1 LANKR
6 RFRELLI
13 RDRGGCTEHN
23 PGIGDI
29 ESVKDLQ
36 MEKIVNGNFRCSLF
50 GAHLSPSIGWVS
62 SGSYCFSLI
71 VVGVIVFK
79 VL

>member
-1 LANKR
+1 LGNKR
-6 RFRELLI
+6 RFIELLI

-36 MEKIVNGNFRCSLF
+36 IGKVVNDNFRCSLF
-50 GAHLSPSIGWVS
+50 GAHVSPLIGWVRS
-62 SGSYCFSLI
+62 S
-71 VVGVIVFK
+71 
-79 VL
+79 VLCGDRIL

>member
-1 LANKR
+1 LGNKR

-36 MEKIVNGNFRCSLF
+36 IGKVVNDNFRCSLF
-50 GAHLSPSIGWVS
+50 GAHVSPLIGWVRS
-62 SGSYCFSLI
+62 S
-71 VVGVIVFK
+71 
-79 VL
+79 VLCGDRIL